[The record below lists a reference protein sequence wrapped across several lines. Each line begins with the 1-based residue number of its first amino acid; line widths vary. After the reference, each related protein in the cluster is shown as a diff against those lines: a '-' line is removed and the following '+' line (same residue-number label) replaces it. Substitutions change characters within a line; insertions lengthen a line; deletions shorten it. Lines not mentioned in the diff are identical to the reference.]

1 MAFKERITVLFPEA
15 EDIGRCSDQNETHIS
30 IKGCNNVTIQRRRI
44 WTHPEPIDDDSV
56 TRITWRN
63 PLISIK
69 QSSVIEPAL
78 NSGLNIYFNSSN
90 RYKEPYVKTP
100 VFNLIHKETFELEK
114 YLSNVLN
121 YSNFEWNPQD
131 TNYDILI
138 DNKSTTLIEYRT
150 LSEQDEISFGKSKNV
165 KKEEIGLFYMDSFDE
180 TDVNLSGIRCS
191 WKDESPLMEKCLK
204 TTLFYKPAFIN
215 NGPELEQSVPISV
228 EEPVGLHPKINIDLS
243 TYEQLDSCQY
253 YFYSQLPLQIFVDKF
268 QSSPIFVFGEDDLEL
283 PTYKIASWGSEVLF
297 ELNPEEV
304 NEIVLHSRYVKP
316 TNDSETYENVSFT
329 PIILRACDT
338 SSNQLTHNPFYSK
351 GFGFEASLFYR

>member
-138 DNKSTTLIEYRT
+138 DNKSTTLIAVSYTHLDVYKRQVEILVVVPLEPLVALVALEETLETLAAWTAATVAKAATMVLNCIFSIVYR
-150 LSEQDEISFGKSKNV
+150 V
-165 KKEEIGLFYMDSFDE
+165 
-180 TDVNLSGIRCS
+180 
-191 WKDESPLMEKCLK
+191 
-204 TTLFYKPAFIN
+204 A
-215 NGPELEQSVPISV
+215 
-228 EEPVGLHPKINIDLS
+228 
-243 TYEQLDSCQY
+243 
-253 YFYSQLPLQIFVDKF
+253 
-268 QSSPIFVFGEDDLEL
+268 
-283 PTYKIASWGSEVLF
+283 
-297 ELNPEEV
+297 
-304 NEIVLHSRYVKP
+304 IV
-316 TNDSETYENVSFT
+316 
-329 PIILRACDT
+329 
-338 SSNQLTHNPFYSK
+338 
-351 GFGFEASLFYR
+351 